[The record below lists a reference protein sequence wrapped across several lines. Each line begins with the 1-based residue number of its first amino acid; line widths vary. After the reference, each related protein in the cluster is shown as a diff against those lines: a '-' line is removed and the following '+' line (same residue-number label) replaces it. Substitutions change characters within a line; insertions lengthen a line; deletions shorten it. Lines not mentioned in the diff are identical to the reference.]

1 MAKIPKIIKIEEF
14 QIAVSIE
21 QDNIEDNEKLPELV
35 EGERSAEDIAN
46 EKLVKDAL
54 REAEK
59 KNNSKNELWNSDN
72 LFNWVFKMSI

>member
-59 KNNSKNELWNSDN
+59 KNNSKNEL
-72 LFNWVFKMSI
+72 